1 MSKRSG
7 LLLAGLLFVVLC
19 GSATR
24 AMAASG
30 TVAVIPPTQAQA
42 CAGALA
48 EAVAELR
55 AARFL
60 AEVVPE
66 ASHTPLGPFDAALR
80 FASLGDRIVLIDLS
94 DANAPIELATL
105 RLDCQERLARR
116 RVWTIVV
123 ELLWARPSAG
133 GTDVDSANQ
142 RTGAETPATTPPSPL
157 LTPKSELPAGKRRD
171 TTAAAMFFGA
181 GPVLGVNAFVLGP
194 AWDLAMIGGYRFAS
208 GFRVAA
214 RLRWPISVAQQ
225 PSNDEKLLRLWTF
238 SADVETSRV
247 FARPQAFVK
256 PFVGTSL
263 GLNFTLVDVGAGA
276 AAQDRRWDGLHA
288 HALAHAGLMFAA
300 STYAPFFQLEAGVG
314 RRLTSEA
321 NLDSIEGDR
330 NTFMTAASI
339 GVLFD
344 Y

>member
-1 MSKRSG
+1 MNNRPK
-7 LLLAGLLFVVLC
+7 LLLAGLVFVVL
-19 GSATR
+19 GRAATR
-24 AMAASG
+24 AVAASG
-30 TVAVIPPTQAQA
+30 TVAVIPPTQPQA

-66 ASHTPLGPFDAALR
+66 ASDTQLAPFDAALR
-80 FASLGDRIVLIDLS
+80 FASLGDRIVLTDLS
-94 DANAPIELATL
+94 EGTAPIELATL
-105 RLDCQERLARR
+105 RLDCKQRLARR

-133 GTDVDSANQ
+133 GTDVDATNDRSD
-142 RTGAETPATTPPSPL
+142 AEAPVTTPASQFLPFR
-157 LTPKSELPAGKRRD
+157 SELPVAKRRD

-181 GPVLGVNAFVLGP
+181 GPVLGVNAFFLDP

-208 GFRVAA
+208 GFRVAG
-214 RLRWPISVAQQ
+214 RLRWPISVAQ
-225 PSNDEKLLRLWTF
+225 PRNDEKLLRLWTF

-247 FARPQAFVK
+247 FTRPQAPVK

-276 AAQDRRWDGLHA
+276 AAQDRRWDALHA

-321 NLDSIEGDR
+321 NLVSIEGDK
-330 NTFMTAASI
+330 NTFLTAASI

>member
-1 MSKRSG
+1 MSKRPCFC
-7 LLLAGLLFVVLC
+7 LAGLLFVVLC

-30 TVAVIPPTQAQA
+30 TVAVIPPTQPQA

-66 ASHTPLGPFDAALR
+66 ASHTPFAPFDAALR
-80 FASLGDRIVLIDLS
+80 FSSVGDRIVLIDLS

-105 RLDCQERLARR
+105 RLNCQERLARR

-133 GTDVDSANQ
+133 GSDVDSADD
-142 RTGAETPATTPPSPL
+142 RSGAETRATTPASQV
-157 LTPKSELPAGKRRD
+157 LTPRVELPPDKRRES
-171 TTAAAMFFGA
+171 TGAAMFFGA

-214 RLRWPISVAQQ
+214 RMRWPISVAQ
-225 PSNDEKLLRLWTF
+225 PRNDEKLLRLWTF
-238 SADVETSRV
+238 SADVETSRL
-247 FARPQAFVK
+247 FARPRAFVK

-276 AAQDRRWDGLHA
+276 AAQDRRWDALHA
-288 HALAHAGLMFAA
+288 HALLHAGLMFAA
-300 STYAPFFQLEAGVG
+300 ATYAPFFQLEAGVG
-314 RRLTSEA
+314 RRLSSEA
-321 NLDSIEGDR
+321 NLISVEGDR
-330 NTFMTAASI
+330 NTFLTAASI